1 KADKSALESKVSRL
15 QFDVATEQLNSMFHE
30 LLNKVTGQEQ
40 DWHKVIDRLSTEM
53 ECKLNRIE
61 LDCVKM
67 QLEERWRG
75 IHKKLQAQSAPEQD
89 DAAGIRK
96 QLLERFHC
104 LSCDRPI
111 MKQTPGPILVT
122 LPSFPA
128 FPPQKTFRPWTLEQI
143 RQHYRR

>member
-111 MKQTPGPILVT
+111 MKQTPGP
-122 LPSFPA
+122 
-128 FPPQKTFRPWTLEQI
+128 
-143 RQHYRR
+143 